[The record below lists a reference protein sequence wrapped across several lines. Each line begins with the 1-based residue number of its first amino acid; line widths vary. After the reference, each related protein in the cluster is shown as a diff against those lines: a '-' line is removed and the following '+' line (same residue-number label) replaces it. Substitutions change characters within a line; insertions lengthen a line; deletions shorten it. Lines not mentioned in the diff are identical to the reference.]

1 MKILKWA
8 VLVVLSASLFLAC
21 TSGECLSGHV
31 YYRLKTDPTTL
42 DPALVVDVTGGSI
55 AAKLFNGLVRLGD
68 DLSVV
73 PDIASKWTISKDG
86 RVYRFSLRSGVKFS
100 NGREVKAADFKYSFE
115 RVLSPETRSP
125 RTWLFDYVL
134 GAKEF
139 MRGGV
144 EEVKGIRALDDYTV
158 EIILKEP
165 FSPFIGLL
173 TMTNAYVVPAE
184 EVRRLGPDFSSHPV
198 GTGPYVLKSWLPGR
212 EMVLEARSDYFGEL
226 SKVKGIVYRVIPE
239 ELTAEAEFELENLD
253 AIAVPVAVF
262 AKYKESPKWGEQIT
276 SAEGL
281 NTYYLG
287 LNCSR
292 PPFDDPEIRRA
303 VNLAV
308 DREKILA
315 TVYEGRGKLA
325 SGPVPDV
332 LRRWEAPEPYPY
344 KPERAKAI
352 IKQKGF
358 FGKSVEFYINAD
370 PEVVD
375 MAEVIQSYLN
385 EVGLDVHLKQLE
397 WSAFKQAI
405 NNGEADLFWLS
416 WWADYPDPENFL
428 FPLFHSENHGPGGNR
443 VLYTNP
449 EVDALIEKGQRAASE
464 NLRNDSYR
472 RAETIIAA
480 EAPWVFFWHRTD
492 FMVRQPRLK
501 RQRMYPVYSMD
512 KGLDVELAE
521 PK

>member
-1 MKILKWA
+1 MKIIRWA
-8 VLVVLSASLFLAC
+8 VLVFLSVASLLAC
-21 TSGECLSGHV
+21 TSGERLTGHV

-73 PDIASKWTISKDG
+73 PDIASKWAISKDG
-86 RVYRFSLRSGVKFS
+86 RTYRFSLRSGVRFS
-100 NGREVKAADFKYSFE
+100 NGREVKAVDFKYSFE
-115 RVLSPETRSP
+115 RVLSPETKSP

-134 GAKEF
+134 GAGEF
-139 MRGGV
+139 MRGEA
-144 EEVKGIRALDDYTV
+144 EEVTGIRVLDDYTI
-158 EIILKEP
+158 EITLKEP

-173 TMTNAYVVPAE
+173 TMPNAYVVPEE

-198 GTGPYVLKSWLPGR
+198 GTGPYILKSWLPGR
-212 EMVLEARSDYFGEL
+212 EMVLEARGDYFDEL

-239 ELTAEAEFELENLD
+239 ELTAVAEFELGNLD
-253 AIAVPVAVF
+253 AIAIPVAVF
-262 AKYKESPKWGEQIT
+262 AKYKDSPKWREQIT
-276 SAEGL
+276 SSEGL

-292 PPFDDPEIRRA
+292 PPFDDPDVRRA
-303 VNLAV
+303 VNLAI

-325 SGPVPDV
+325 TGPVPDV

-344 KPERAKAI
+344 EPERAKTI
-352 IKQKGF
+352 IKSKGA
-358 FGKSVEFYINAD
+358 FGKSVQFFINAD

-375 MAEVIQSYLN
+375 MAEVIQSYLK
-385 EVGLDVHLKQLE
+385 EAGLDVHLKQLE

-405 NNGEADLFWLS
+405 NGGEADMFWLS

-443 VLYTNP
+443 VIYTNP
-449 EVDALIEKGQRAASE
+449 EVDALINAGQRAASE
-464 NLRNDSYR
+464 KLRNESYR
-472 RAETIIAA
+472 KAENIIAA

-492 FMVRQPRLK
+492 FMVSRPRIK
-501 RQRMYPVYSMD
+501 RQEMYPVYSMD

-521 PK
+521 SR